1 VLLVAL
7 TGGIGSGKSLAAE
20 YFAGCGA
27 EILDFDQLAR
37 DVVERGTEGF
47 DEIVLRFG
55 DEVLREGDLD
65 RAKLGEI
72 VFSDQIARKDLEAIT
87 HPRIRSAFDQ
97 AVAKLLPDQILVS
110 QIPLLAESSYSYPFD
125 FVVTVSASEETRRAR
140 LIKRGMK
147 EYQVVQR
154 MAAQASD
161 AQREAIAD
169 AILFNDGSED
179 ELLRQVENLY
189 ENRLYPARMG
199 ME

>member
-1 VLLVAL
+1 MLLVAL

>member
-1 VLLVAL
+1 MLLVAL

-37 DVVERGTEGF
+37 EVVERGTEGF

-72 VFSDQIARKDLEAIT
+72 VFSDLIARKDLEAIT
-87 HPRIRSAFDQ
+87 HPRIRSAFDE

-110 QIPLLAESSYSYPFD
+110 QIPLLAESSYRYPFD